1 MRTLFLS
8 CNACRATGHFLAGA
22 LLAASVAPAQAQG
35 RETWRCNTP
44 NAHYDQKFES
54 IPGTT
59 STISGRLM
67 VNKADIGPKWNS
79 VAKIT
84 VAQGGGGDCHCS
96 GVSLAAFDKPVIVD
110 YYATANGADV
120 AMAQSDYRKPISFKI
135 SFGPENMMTVQ
146 IGKTN
151 PVTKTVRLL
160 HPEHDYLVM
169 SCSGANVSFL
179 DVQIQ
184 YDFRGKPATHDF

>member
-1 MRTLFLS
+1 MAIFVNRG
-8 CNACRATGHFLAGA
+8 ACRATAHVLVGA
-22 LLAASVAPAQAQG
+22 LLAASVTPAQAQDH
-35 RETWRCNTP
+35 ETWRCDTP
-44 NAHYDQKFES
+44 NGHYDQKFEP

-59 STISGRLM
+59 TTISGKLI
-67 VNKADIGPKWNS
+67 VHKADIGPKWNS

-96 GVSLAAFDKPVIVD
+96 GVSLAAFDKPVTVN

-120 AMAQSDYRKPISFKI
+120 SVARSDYRTPISFRI
-135 SFGPENMMTVQ
+135 SLDPNNVMTVQ

-151 PVTKTVRLL
+151 PKTKTVRLL

-169 SCSGANVSFL
+169 SCSGADVSFL

-184 YDFRGKPATHDF
+184 YDFRGKTATHDF